1 MKLEEL
7 TALSEHDLISTLDA
21 TSRAPFAS
29 ADFVNALERALWIRY
44 MPEVSPSIADSDLL
58 VLGEKFKQIVTEK
71 EIAFANG
78 TL

>member
-7 TALSEHDLISTLDA
+7 TALSEHDLISTLVA
-21 TSRAPFAS
+21 VSRAPSAS
-29 ADFVNALERALWIRY
+29 VDFVNALERALWIRY
-44 MPEVSPSIADSDLL
+44 MPEVSPSISDSDLL
-58 VLGEKFKQIVTEK
+58 VLGEQFKKIVTEK